1 MPGTS
6 RTIIG
11 CTVSA
16 VLLTLTGCVG
26 TTPTAADVD
35 LGPGPA
41 RAGAVKKGALDGV
54 TLTFASYGGIYQEG
68 QEAAA
73 VEPFMAEAG
82 AEVLSDGPTDYTKIK
97 AQVDAK
103 NVTWDV
109 VDTDTLWAE
118 RQCGK
123 LLMPLDTEIVDTSRL
138 PEGMAGKC
146 SVPAMSYG
154 VVLMYDEKK
163 FGDNPPKGWADFLDT
178 AKYPGKR
185 AIPGIA
191 SDLSPGA
198 LEAALLADGVPPD
211 QLFPLDVD
219 RALKKL
225 TSVRSSLVFW
235 DTGARSQQLL
245 ESGEVSMAMVW
256 SGRAYSAVKNG
267 AHFAPQWNQFMPVS
281 DSLAVPVGARNPKA
295 SMALINYY
303 LGAAQ
308 QTRLTE
314 LTSYSPVNSDA
325 APKLDEL
332 GSQYLTTTSERQAQA
347 LRIDNAWWA
356 ENQEQLIQKWSD
368 WLAR

>member
-1 MPGTS
+1 M
-6 RTIIG
+6 G
-11 CTVSA
+11 CA
-16 VLLTLTGCVG
+16 AAAGALLLTLTGCVG
-26 TTPTAADVD
+26 TTPAGADVD

-41 RAGAVKKGALDGV
+41 QAGKVKKGALDGV
-54 TLTFASYGGIYQEG
+54 TLTFASYGGIFQDG
-68 QEAAA
+68 QETAA
-73 VEPFMAEAG
+73 VKPFAAESG
-82 AEVLSDGPTDYTKIK
+82 AKLLSDGPTDYTKIK

-118 RQCGK
+118 HQCGK
-123 LLMPLDTEIVDTSRL
+123 LLMPLDTTVVDTSKL
-138 PEGMAGKC
+138 PKGMRGKC

-154 VVLMYDEKK
+154 VVLMYDKKK
-163 FGDNPPKGWADFLDT
+163 FGGNPPKGWADFFNT

-198 LEAALLADGVPPD
+198 LEAALLADGVAPD
-211 QLFPLDVD
+211 RLFPLNVD

-256 SGRAYSAVKNG
+256 SGRAYAAVKNG
-267 AHFAPQWNQFMPVS
+267 AHFAPQWNQFLPVS
-281 DSLAVPVGARNPKA
+281 DSLAVPVGAKNPKA

-308 QTRLTE
+308 QTKLTE
-314 LTSYSPVNSDA
+314 LTSYSPINTDA
-325 APKLDEL
+325 HPKLDKL
-332 GSQYLTTTSERQAQA
+332 ASQYVTTTPEKQAKA
-347 LRIDNAWWA
+347 LTIDTAWWA
-356 ENQEQLIQKWSD
+356 KNQAQIIQKWSD